1 MRPHHLSLLFLAAAV
16 GRLPAQPPPEGP
28 TPILPVPH
36 RVLVAGLIESLSDS
50 DPEVRQNA
58 AVSLSSVGADAVK
71 ALTDILGGTNRDA
84 RAAAAYA
91 LGQIGG
97 AAAPATEA
105 LLKALK
111 DEDKEVRRQA
121 AQSLGRIVAGAK
133 PAPPEPK
140 PLAPPVPIDAPPPVF
155 PSEKSS
161 K

>member
-1 MRPHHLSLLFLAAAV
+1 MRPFQISLFLIAFNA
-16 GRLPAQPPPEGP
+16 GRLPAQPPPDGP
-28 TPILPVPH
+28 GPILPIPTRIV
-36 RVLVAGLIESLSDS
+36 VAGLIESLSDS

-58 AVSLSSVGADAVK
+58 AVSLSSVGADAVR
-71 ALTDILGGTNRDA
+71 ALTDTLGGTNRDA

-97 AAAPATEA
+97 PAAPATEA

-111 DEDKEVRRQA
+111 DEDKDVRRQA

-140 PLAPPVPIDAPPPVF
+140 PLAPPVPVDSPPPVF
-155 PSEKSS
+155 PSEKPPS
-161 K
+161 